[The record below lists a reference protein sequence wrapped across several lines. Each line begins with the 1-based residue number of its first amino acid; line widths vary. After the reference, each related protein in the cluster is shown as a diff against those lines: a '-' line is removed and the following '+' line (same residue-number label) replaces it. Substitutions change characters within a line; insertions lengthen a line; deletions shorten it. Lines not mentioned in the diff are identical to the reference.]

1 MTNEE
6 WSRLTRHLKVPGAA
20 REALEKQIQGYQSR
34 NMLSEINGAEPDP
47 RPSDVKKKLERGA
60 ALAGELLDILEDV
73 KTLGY
78 RALLDPAVSEDCLAA
93 ARQREAAW
101 GNSSTMLLKTQLARP
116 ERQSPLMSASV
127 AMIYHHAHLTALCDR
142 FRIAAETFAIK
153 GKSGSDPS
161 DVRALL
167 KRVSEIV
174 ETHTG
179 KALSKGKPETDF
191 AREFCK
197 LADPQIGPGA
207 IKLALE
213 NLRARIAGENSSNSG

>member
-1 MTNEE
+1 MTNE
-6 WSRLTRHLKVPGAA
+6 VPGAA
-20 REALEKQIQGYQSR
+20 RESLEKQIQNYRSR
-34 NMLSEINGAEPDP
+34 NMLFELTGAEPDP
-47 RPSDVKKKLERGA
+47 RPSDVKRKLERGA
-60 ALAGELLDILEDV
+60 ALAGELLDILDDV

-78 RALLDPAVSEDCLAA
+78 RVLLDPAVSEACLAA
-93 ARQREAAW
+93 ARQR
-101 GNSSTMLLKTQLARP
+101 GNSITMLLQTELECP
-116 ERQSPLMSASV
+116 EGQSPVRSASV
-127 AMIYHHAHLTALCDR
+127 AIIYHHAHLTALYDR

-197 LADPQIGPGA
+197 LTDPQIGSGA

-213 NLRARIAGENSSNSG
+213 NLRARIAAEKSSNPG